1 MAEVVLGGVVESVTG
16 HLVSLISQEIRLA
29 CGVRAEL
36 EKLQTTVSVIG
47 GMLREADKRRVEAED
62 VKEWLKKLK
71 ELFYDADDLLDDF
84 STEVLRRRRVM
95 VGGKRILNEVSI
107 FFSFSNQL
115 FYAIKMAHRV
125 KEIRGRIDAIWN
137 DRHACFHLEGN
148 SNLMGSLEENQTRSE
163 TYSFEP
169 EMYVVG
175 RDKEKKEVMEFLLNP
190 DFEES
195 VSIVPIVGVG
205 GQGKTTLAR
214 KVFNDDKVKEY
225 FEMRLIW
232 VCVSTSFSVK
242 DILRKIVREC
252 SPNKEGIAN
261 LDMNELRK
269 KLGEW
274 INGKKYLLVLDDVW
288 NDNRSKWL
296 ELQGFLMS
304 GAKGSKIL
312 VTTRSTRVA
321 ETMTRKFYKLS
332 GLPSDE
338 SLSLLMQ
345 MAMKEEHEWKNQN
358 LEKIAREIV
367 KKCAGIP
374 LAIKTI
380 GRLLVFSGSTE
391 EDWLNFKDNDLS
403 LINQEEDDIMPTL
416 KLSYDFL
423 PSHLKPCFAYCSLFP
438 QDYELE
444 PRSKKTLE
452 EVGYDYFR
460 ELLSRSF
467 FQDMQVDL
475 YGDIMS
481 CRMHDLMH
489 DLARSL
495 RALRICGG
503 HIKVI
508 SRSIAKLKHLRSL
521 DLSKNDGFRYL
532 PNSISKLCN
541 LESLN
546 LTGCRDLKELPSG
559 ITKLVNLRQLRVRGC
574 YNLRDM
580 PRGIGKLTNL
590 QMLDVFVGG
599 EKLNRNA
606 AELNELSKL
615 TGLREKL
622 TIQSLERVESSS
634 ISSEVNASFSMEKLA
649 DLQCLRLCWRYFR
662 DLLRLAGWRM
672 RNVTALLL
680 HQHDPRLL
688 PLGPQRPMAVLV
700 PTDSS
705 PSTIIKNQTT
715 LTAISDSISLAALTS
730 LSISEIKDAKQ
741 LPVQLFQSL
750 PSLQSLKIKDC
761 PGLKALPLGAILRY
775 LSNLETLEISGCKKL
790 DLSTEDDDDDDDGG
804 NAEGMTNLLQLHGH
818 HKLRHLEI
826 RDCKGLKSLPRRV
839 FLPLLTTL
847 ESLALIYCPEL
858 DLSMGESKVDEEDM
872 PMPPNLQF
880 TKVRKLEIRFIAK
893 LETLP
898 WWIQHLTNLESLV
911 IHSCKNLK
919 ALPEWLPNLISL
931 RHLGISYCG
940 EELTG
945 RCQEN
950 TGEDWPKISHI
961 QRVLV
966 EML

>member
-444 PRSKKTLE
+444 PRELVYLWMAHGFINKSLGSKKTLE

-489 DLARSL
+489 DLARFVAGESCITIDSSHAKMFPEGARHVTTNDQNVLNGFERDRRMRSLFLMVEGSIDIAVLDVSCFRSL

-662 DLLRLAGWRM
+662 DVSASNDEEVLEKLRPHRYLKGLRIEGYGGARLPSW
-672 RNVTALLL
+672 VSQL
-680 HQHDPRLL
+680 HRL
-688 PLGPQRPMAVLV
+688 V
-700 PTDSS
+700 D
-705 PSTIIKNQTT
+705 I
-715 LTAISDSISLAALTS
+715 
-730 LSISEIKDAKQ
+730 EIKQCQGCRQ
-741 LPVQLFQSL
+741 LPPVDQL
-750 PSLQSLKIKDC
+750 PSLKRIFLVALRDLEHIELSKGGTMSQSNFFPSLEEIK
-761 PGLKALPLGAILRY
+761 LYRLP
-775 LSNLETLEISGCKKL
+775 KF
-790 DLSTEDDDDDDDGG
+790 
-804 NAEGMTNLLQLHGH
+804 
-818 HKLRHLEI
+818 
-826 RDCKGLKSLPRRV
+826 KGW
-839 FLPLLTTL
+839 
-847 ESLALIYCPEL
+847 
-858 DLSMGESKVDEEDM
+858 D
-872 PMPPNLQF
+872 
-880 TKVRKLEIRFIAK
+880 
-893 LETLP
+893 
-898 WWIQHLTNLESLV
+898 
-911 IHSCKNLK
+911 
-919 ALPEWLPNLISL
+919 
-931 RHLGISYCG
+931 
-940 EELTG
+940 
-945 RCQEN
+945 
-950 TGEDWPKISHI
+950 
-961 QRVLV
+961 
-966 EML
+966 

>member
-444 PRSKKTLE
+444 PRELVYLWMAHGFINKSLGSKKTLE

-489 DLARSL
+489 DLARFVAGESCITIDSSHAKMFPEGARHVTTNDQNVLNGFERDRRMRSLFLMVEGSIDIAVLDVSCFRSL

-590 QMLDVFVGG
+590 QMLDVFVVG

-662 DLLRLAGWRM
+662 DVSASNGEEVLEKLRPHRYLKGLRIEGYGGARLPSW
-672 RNVTALLL
+672 VSQL
-680 HQHDPRLL
+680 HRL
-688 PLGPQRPMAVLV
+688 V
-700 PTDSS
+700 D
-705 PSTIIKNQTT
+705 I
-715 LTAISDSISLAALTS
+715 
-730 LSISEIKDAKQ
+730 EIKQCQGCRQ
-741 LPVQLFQSL
+741 LPPVDQL
-750 PSLQSLKIKDC
+750 PSLKRIFLVALRDLEHIELSKGGTMSQSNFFPSLEEIK
-761 PGLKALPLGAILRY
+761 LYRLP
-775 LSNLETLEISGCKKL
+775 KF
-790 DLSTEDDDDDDDGG
+790 
-804 NAEGMTNLLQLHGH
+804 
-818 HKLRHLEI
+818 
-826 RDCKGLKSLPRRV
+826 KGW
-839 FLPLLTTL
+839 
-847 ESLALIYCPEL
+847 
-858 DLSMGESKVDEEDM
+858 D
-872 PMPPNLQF
+872 
-880 TKVRKLEIRFIAK
+880 
-893 LETLP
+893 
-898 WWIQHLTNLESLV
+898 
-911 IHSCKNLK
+911 
-919 ALPEWLPNLISL
+919 
-931 RHLGISYCG
+931 
-940 EELTG
+940 
-945 RCQEN
+945 
-950 TGEDWPKISHI
+950 
-961 QRVLV
+961 
-966 EML
+966 